1 MHARESI
8 TDYYQ
13 RYGKGS
19 PDAGQVTAYRLED
32 FTQVAAFPHMRR
44 DFYKI
49 KLLRNVQ
56 GTLSY
61 ADQQVA
67 VQDCALVFANPL
79 IPHSWERHSG
89 NATGFACLFTEDFI
103 TQQLKTA
110 SVAGSPLFRV
120 GSMPVLFPPPAAA
133 EQISTWFEQLL
144 AELQSSYAHKYDMV
158 RNYLQLIIHESLKLA
173 PVAPF
178 YQPGTSAARLS
189 AQFLDLLERQFPIA
203 SPQHTLPLKNANEF
217 ARQLAV
223 HTNHL
228 NKALKEITGK
238 TTTEHLAEKLLA
250 EAKALLQHST
260 WSMAEIGYCL
270 GFEHA
275 SNFNHFFKKHTG
287 QSPYQ
292 YRKQPVL
299 LSQLLD

>member
-1 MHARESI
+1 MHARETI
-8 TDYYQ
+8 TDYYEH
-13 RYGKGS
+13 YGKGS

-32 FTQVAAFPHMRR
+32 FAQVNAFPHIRR

-49 KLLRNVQ
+49 KLLRDVQ

-61 ADQQVA
+61 ADKQVV

-79 IPHSWERHSG
+79 IPHSWERHTGSP
-89 NATGFACLFTEDFI
+89 TGFACMFTEEFI
-103 TQQLKTA
+103 TQQFKTA

-120 GSMPVLFPPPAAA
+120 GGTPVLFPPPAAA
-133 EQISTWFEQLL
+133 QWISTLFEQLL

-158 RNYLQLIIHESLKLA
+158 RNYLQLIIYESLKLA
-173 PVAPF
+173 PATPF

-189 AQFLDLLERQFPIA
+189 AQFLDLLEQQFPIA

-217 ARQLAV
+217 AQRLAV

-238 TTTEHLAEKLLA
+238 TTTEHIAEKLLD
-250 EAKALLQHST
+250 EAKALLRHST

-275 SNFNHFFKKHTG
+275 SNFNHFFKKQTG

-292 YRKQPVL
+292 YRKQPVV
-299 LSQLLD
+299 LS

>member
-1 MHARESI
+1 MHPRETI
-8 TDYYQ
+8 ADYYQ
-13 RYGKGS
+13 RHGKGS

-32 FTQVAAFPHMRR
+32 FTQAVPFPHIRR

-49 KLLRNVQ
+49 KLLRDVQ

-79 IPHSWERHSG
+79 IPHSWERHAGSP
-89 NATGFACLFTEDFI
+89 TGFACLFTEDFI
-103 TQQLKTA
+103 TQQFKTA

-120 GSMPVLFPPPAAA
+120 GGTPVLFPPPATAR
-133 EQISTWFEQLL
+133 QISVLFEQLL
-144 AELQSSYAHKYDMV
+144 AEMQSSYAHKYDMV

-173 PVAPF
+173 SAAPF

-189 AQFLDLLERQFPIA
+189 ALFLDLLEGQFPIA

-217 ARQLAV
+217 AQRLAV

-228 NKALKEITGK
+228 NKALKETTGK
-238 TTTEHLAEKLLA
+238 TTTEHIAEKMLA
-250 EAKALLQHST
+250 EAKALLRHSA

-275 SNFNHFFKKHTG
+275 SNFNHFFKKNTG

-292 YRKQPVL
+292 YRKQPVAV
-299 LSQLLD
+299 S